1 MADEKTRELDLL
13 TERAIWCVIK
23 VHQTLGPGFL
33 EKIYRNALLVELRK
47 RGLSTDVERQVWIY
61 YEGQKIGRHV
71 LDLLVENKLI
81 LEVKT
86 AEALGKAHY
95 AQVRS
100 YLKATGL
107 ERALLINFD
116 GDRADFRRVEL
127 SKWTPPR

>member
-1 MADEKTRELDLL
+1 MTDERKRELDLL

-33 EKIYRNALLVELRK
+33 ENIYRNALLFELRK
-47 RGLSTDVERQVWIY
+47 HRLSTDVERQVWIY
-61 YEGQKIGRHV
+61 YDGQKIGRHV
-71 LDLLVENKLI
+71 LDLLVEDKLI

-86 AEALGKAHY
+86 VAALGRPHY

-116 GDRADFRRVEL
+116 GDRADFRRVE
-127 SKWTPPR
+127 STKWIPPG